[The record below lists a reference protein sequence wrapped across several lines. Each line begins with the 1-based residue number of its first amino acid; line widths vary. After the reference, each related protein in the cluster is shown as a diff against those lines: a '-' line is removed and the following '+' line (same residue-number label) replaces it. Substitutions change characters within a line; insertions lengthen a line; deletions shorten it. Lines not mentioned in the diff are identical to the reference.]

1 LITQA
6 ELIIIKRYLKPKK
19 KEGILKIIS
28 IFSFLGIGLGVA
40 TLIIV
45 MSVMN
50 GFRTDLIG
58 KLLLF
63 QPHIVVYQFDNYQK
77 DKDKIKDVLKKNN
90 IKYESIKLAYATQ
103 GLVVSKILNQGT
115 NIRAIKKNDF
125 LLDKLINKNI
135 TRGNMENFGNGYVSI
150 GSNFSESLGVSIGDK
165 ITVLSS
171 AKESTPF
178 GNIPQQFSFTVG
190 SVFKSGIY
198 EFDSNYILI
207 DIDTSQDFLQNHEN
221 NKNIEL
227 KLNDADDA
235 ATVKQILEKSKFQSF
250 SWIDN
255 NKSFY
260 DALLVERNVM
270 FIILT
275 MIVIVAAFNIIS
287 GLTIL
292 VKNKTKEIAILKT
305 IGFSS
310 LSINKIF
317 FMTGASIG
325 AAGTLFGVIL
335 GVLFSYNIEKIRVFL
350 SDILNIEIFPAEI
363 YFLSKMP
370 SEIHIPTIL
379 LISCIALVITFF
391 SSIVPSI
398 KASKINPIQS
408 LKYD

>member
-1 LITQA
+1 MITQA

-63 QPHIVVYQFDNYQK
+63 QPHIVVYQFDNYEK

-103 GLVVSKILNQGT
+103 GLVVSKTLNQGT

-135 TRGNMENFGNGYVSI
+135 TRGSVENFGNGYVSI
-150 GSNFSESLGVSIGDK
+150 GLNFSESLGVSIGDK

-178 GNIPQQFSFTVG
+178 GNVPQQFSFTVG
-190 SVFKSGIY
+190 SVFESGIY

-207 DIDTSQDFLQNHEN
+207 DIGTSQDFLQNHEN

-235 ATVKQILEKSKFQSF
+235 ASVKQILKESKFQSF

-275 MIVIVAAFNIIS
+275 LIVIVAAFNIIS

-317 FMTGASIG
+317 FITGASIG

>member
-63 QPHIVVYQFDNYQK
+63 QPHIVVYQFDNYEK

-103 GLVVSKILNQGT
+103 GLVVSKALNQGT
-115 NIRAIKKNDF
+115 NIRAIKRNDF
-125 LLDKLINKNI
+125 LLDRLINKNI
-135 TRGNMENFGNGYVSI
+135 IRGSLENFGNGYVSI
-150 GSNFSESLGVSIGDK
+150 GSNFSESLGISLGDK

-171 AKESTPF
+171 ANESTPF
-178 GNIPQQFSFTVG
+178 GNVPQQFSFTVG
-190 SVFKSGIY
+190 SVFESGIY

-275 MIVIVAAFNIIS
+275 LIVIVAAFNIIS

-317 FMTGASIG
+317 FITGASIG

>member
-63 QPHIVVYQFDNYQK
+63 QPHIVVYQFDNYEK

-103 GLVVSKILNQGT
+103 GLVVSKTLNQGT

-135 TRGNMENFGNGYVSI
+135 TRGSVENFGNGYVSI
-150 GSNFSESLGVSIGDK
+150 GINFSESLGVSIGDK

-178 GNIPQQFSFTVG
+178 GNVPQQFSFTVG
-190 SVFKSGIY
+190 SVFESGIY
-198 EFDSNYILI
+198 EFDNNYILI
-207 DIDTSQDFLQNHEN
+207 DIGTSQDFLQNHEN

-235 ATVKQILEKSKFQSF
+235 VTVKQILEKSKFQSF

-275 MIVIVAAFNIIS
+275 LIVIVAAFNIIS

-317 FMTGASIG
+317 FITGASIG

-350 SDILNIEIFPAEI
+350 SNGVNIEIFPAEI

>member
-1 LITQA
+1 MITQS
-6 ELIIIKRYLKPKK
+6 ELLIVKRYLKPKR

-50 GFRTDLIG
+50 GFRSDLIG

-63 QPHIVVYQFDNYQK
+63 QPHILIYEFSGFEKNKKKIVEIL
-77 DKDKIKDVLKKNN
+77 DKNKIKF
-90 IKYESIKLAYATQ
+90 ESIKLSYSIQ
-103 GLVVSKILNQGT
+103 GLVISEGVNKGT
-115 NIRAIKKNDF
+115 NVRAITKKDF
-125 LLDKLINKNI
+125 LSDELIKKSIVEGEIKNF
-135 TRGNMENFGNGYVSI
+135 ENNYASI
-150 GSNFSESLGVSIGDK
+150 GSNFAADLDVTVGDK
-165 ITVLSS
+165 ITILSS
-171 AKESTPF
+171 MTESTPF
-178 GNIPQQFSFTVG
+178 GNIPEQFDFIVG
-190 SVFKSGIY
+190 SVFHSGIY
-198 EFDSNYILI
+198 EFDSNFILI
-207 DIDTSQDFLQNHEN
+207 NAESSPNFLKKNDVS
-221 NKNIEL
+221 KNIEL
-227 KLNDADDA
+227 KLNNPDQAQK
-235 ATVKQILEKSKFQSF
+235 VKNLLEENKFKVF

-255 NKSFY
+255 NKTFY

-275 MIVIVAAFNIIS
+275 LIIIVAAFNIVS

-317 FMTGASIG
+317 FITGSFIG
-325 AAGTLFGVIL
+325 AAGTLFGVVL
-335 GVLFSYNIEKIRVFL
+335 GVLFSYNIESVRVFL
-350 SDILNIEIFPAEI
+350 SNVFNIEIFPAEI

-370 SEIHIPTIL
+370 SEISLPTIL
-379 LISCIALVITFF
+379 TISGIALGITFL
-391 SSIVPSI
+391 SSIIPSI

>member
-1 LITQA
+1 MITQA

-63 QPHIVVYQFDNYQK
+63 QPHIVVYQFDNYEK

-103 GLVVSKILNQGT
+103 GLVVSKTLNQGT

-135 TRGNMENFGNGYVSI
+135 TRGSVENFGNGYVSI
-150 GSNFSESLGVSIGDK
+150 GLNFSESLGVSIGDK

-178 GNIPQQFSFTVG
+178 GNVPQQFSFTVG
-190 SVFKSGIY
+190 SVFESGIY
-198 EFDSNYILI
+198 EFDNNYILI
-207 DIDTSQDFLQNHEN
+207 DIGTSQDFLQNHEN

-235 ATVKQILEKSKFQSF
+235 VTVKQILEKSKFQSF

-275 MIVIVAAFNIIS
+275 LIVIVAAFNIIS

-317 FMTGASIG
+317 FITGASIG

-379 LISCIALVITFF
+379 LISCIALAITFF

>member
-1 LITQA
+1 MITQS
-6 ELIIIKRYLKPKK
+6 ELLIVKRYLKPKK

-50 GFRTDLIG
+50 GFRSDLIG

-63 QPHIVVYQFDNYQK
+63 QPHILIYEFDSFKKNK
-77 DKDKIKDVLKKNN
+77 KKIEGILSENKIKHK
-90 IKYESIKLAYATQ
+90 SIKLSYNIQ
-103 GLVVSKILNQGT
+103 GLVISQGINKGT
-115 NIRAIKKNDF
+115 NIRAITKNDF
-125 LLDKLINKNI
+125 LSDELIKKSIIEGELKNF
-135 TRGNMENFGNGYVSI
+135 ENNYASI
-150 GSNFSESLGVSIGDK
+150 GSNFAADLGITVGDK
-165 ITVLSS
+165 ITILSS
-171 AKESTPF
+171 TTESTPF
-178 GNIPQQFSFTVG
+178 GNIPEQFDFVVG
-190 SVFKSGIY
+190 SVFHSGIY
-198 EFDSNYILI
+198 EFDSNFVLI
-207 DIDTSQDFLQNHEN
+207 NAENSPDFLKKQGA

-227 KLNDADDA
+227 KLNNPDQAQK
-235 ATVKQILEKSKFQSF
+235 VKDLLEENKFKVF

-255 NKSFY
+255 NKTFY
-260 DALLVERNVM
+260 EALLVERNVM

-275 MIVIVAAFNIIS
+275 LIIIVAAFNIVS

-317 FMTGASIG
+317 FITGSFIG
-325 AAGTLFGVIL
+325 SAGTLFGVIL
-335 GVLFSYNIEKIRVFL
+335 GVLFSYNIESVRIFL
-350 SDILNIEIFPAEI
+350 SNVLNIEIFPAEI

-370 SEIHIPTIL
+370 SEISIPTIL
-379 LISCIALVITFF
+379 TISGIALAITFL
-391 SSIVPSI
+391 SSIIPSI

>member
-1 LITQA
+1 MITQS
-6 ELIIIKRYLKPKK
+6 ELLIVKRYLKPKK

-50 GFRTDLIG
+50 GFRSDLIG

-63 QPHIVVYQFDNYQK
+63 QPHILIYEFDSFEKNKKKIEGILSENKINYQ
-77 DKDKIKDVLKKNN
+77 
-90 IKYESIKLAYATQ
+90 SINLSYSIQ
-103 GLVVSKILNQGT
+103 GLVISQGINKGT
-115 NIRAIKKNDF
+115 NIRAITKNDF
-125 LLDKLINKNI
+125 LSDELIKKSIIEGELKNFEK
-135 TRGNMENFGNGYVSI
+135 NYASL
-150 GSNFSESLGVSIGDK
+150 GSNFAADLGVTVGGK
-165 ITVLSS
+165 ITILSS
-171 AKESTPF
+171 TTESTPF
-178 GNIPQQFSFTVG
+178 GNIPEQFDFVVG
-190 SVFKSGIY
+190 SVFHSGIY
-198 EFDSNYILI
+198 EFDSNFILI
-207 DIDTSQDFLQNHEN
+207 NAESSPDFLKKQGA

-227 KLNDADDA
+227 KLNNPDQAQK
-235 ATVKQILEKSKFQSF
+235 VKDLLEENKFKVF

-255 NKSFY
+255 NKTFY
-260 DALLVERNVM
+260 EALLVERNVM

-275 MIVIVAAFNIIS
+275 LIIIVAAFNIVS

-317 FMTGASIG
+317 FITGSFIG
-325 AAGTLFGVIL
+325 AAGTLFGVVL
-335 GVLFSYNIEKIRVFL
+335 GILFSYNIESVRIFL
-350 SDILNIEIFPAEI
+350 SNVLNIEIFPAEI

-370 SEIHIPTIL
+370 SEINIPTIL
-379 LISCIALVITFF
+379 TISGIALAITFL
-391 SSIVPSI
+391 SSIIPSI

>member
-1 LITQA
+1 LITQS
-6 ELIIIKRYLKPKK
+6 ELLIIKRYLKPKK

-50 GFRTDLIG
+50 GFRSDLIG

-63 QPHIVVYQFDNYQK
+63 QPHILIYEFDSFEKNKKKIEGILIENKINYQ
-77 DKDKIKDVLKKNN
+77 
-90 IKYESIKLAYATQ
+90 SIKLSYSIQ
-103 GLVVSKILNQGT
+103 GLVISQGINKGT
-115 NIRAIKKNDF
+115 NIRAITKNDF
-125 LLDKLINKNI
+125 LSDELIKKSIIEGELKNF
-135 TRGNMENFGNGYVSI
+135 ENNYASL
-150 GSNFSESLGVSIGDK
+150 GSNFAADLGVTVGDK
-165 ITVLSS
+165 IIILSS
-171 AKESTPF
+171 TTESTPF
-178 GNIPQQFSFTVG
+178 GNIPEQFDFVVG
-190 SVFKSGIY
+190 SVFHSGIY
-198 EFDSNYILI
+198 EFDNNFILI
-207 DIDTSQDFLQNHEN
+207 NAESSPDFLKKQGA

-227 KLNDADDA
+227 KLNNPDQAQK
-235 ATVKQILEKSKFQSF
+235 VKDLLEENKFKVF

-255 NKSFY
+255 NKTFY

-275 MIVIVAAFNIIS
+275 LIIIVAAFNIVS

-317 FMTGASIG
+317 FITGSFIG
-325 AAGTLFGVIL
+325 AAGTLFGVVL
-335 GVLFSYNIEKIRVFL
+335 GVLFSYNIESVRIFL
-350 SDILNIEIFPAEI
+350 SNVLNIEIFPAEI

-370 SEIHIPTIL
+370 SEINIPTIL
-379 LISCIALVITFF
+379 TISGIALAITFL
-391 SSIVPSI
+391 SSIIPSI

>member
-1 LITQA
+1 MITQA

-63 QPHIVVYQFDNYQK
+63 QPHIVVYQFDNYEK

-103 GLVVSKILNQGT
+103 GLVVSKTLNQGT

-135 TRGNMENFGNGYVSI
+135 TRGSVENFGNGYVSI
-150 GSNFSESLGVSIGDK
+150 GLNFSESLGVSIGDK

-178 GNIPQQFSFTVG
+178 GNVPQQFSFTVG
-190 SVFKSGIY
+190 SVFESGIY

-207 DIDTSQDFLQNHEN
+207 DIGTSQDFLQNHEN

-227 KLNDADDA
+227 KLNDADDT

-275 MIVIVAAFNIIS
+275 LIVIVAAFNIIS

-317 FMTGASIG
+317 FITGASIG

-379 LISCIALVITFF
+379 LISCIALAITFF

>member
-1 LITQA
+1 MITQA